1 MVDAYLTPYLSAMKN
16 IVALVYRPPILEQII
31 IVRDEFIARYVTGLT
46 AAAPKLMLFFGE
58 RVCNFV

>member
-1 MVDAYLTPYLSAMKN
+1 MKN